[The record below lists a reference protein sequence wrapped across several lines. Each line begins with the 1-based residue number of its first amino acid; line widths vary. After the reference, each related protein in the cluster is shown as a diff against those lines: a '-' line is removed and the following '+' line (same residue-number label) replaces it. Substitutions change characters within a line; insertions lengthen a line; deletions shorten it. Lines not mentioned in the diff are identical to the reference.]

1 MSFPNLHN
9 LTLQSGSL
17 EPISHLLSR
26 IKLPVMRDFDA
37 CFLQCPSRLQLASFW
52 AVFQP
57 AIVSPTIKGLKLN
70 HFNRFSRDSPRLETL
85 LLSFEDLQPCMAFS
99 NLRFMDVDIGWN
111 VGLTDGDL
119 LTLTTAWPSLEGF
132 SINAEWGWG
141 VASGGITPSGLLQVL
156 RTCRSLNSV
165 SLQMDTRGYNESP
178 PPESPGLTP
187 LRPLSICVVDSVL
200 DAESI
205 PAMAAFFAGIA
216 SPYGF
221 NLYAGDVC
229 MDLWEDVN
237 QRVCEAIYPHSP
249 SDTTSSLV
257 EDIPAV

>member
-1 MSFPNLHN
+1 
-9 LTLQSGSL
+9 
-17 EPISHLLSR
+17 
-26 IKLPVMRDFDA
+26 MRDFDA

-70 HFNRFSRDSPRLETL
+70 HFNRFSRDSPGLETL
-85 LLSFEDLQPCMAFS
+85 LLNFEDLQPCMAFS